1 MTASSISGGPPE
13 PPEVTFALP
22 PRGASKRP
30 EQLAA
35 LLEST
40 LRREFPGAAKLLE
53 IACLPDGATVELRNL
68 DQLDDEVARKITRR
82 AHVLCNEFLISPWY

>member
-1 MTASSISGGPPE
+1 MTGDGGSTAHPD
-13 PPEVTFALP
+13 PPEVTFTLP

-40 LRREFPGAAKLLE
+40 LRREFPGAAAAIE
-53 IACLPDGATVELRNL
+53 IACLPDGATVALRNL
-68 DQLDDEVARKITRR
+68 DQLDEEAARKLARR
-82 AHVLCNEFLISPWY
+82 AHVVCNEFLISPWY